1 MRHRIPCRSAPQCSP
16 QTRTTCALALRNVAH
31 GPAHF
36 RRAIRSQCCAQ
47 SAALPPC
54 SLCAMPRTT
63 CCPMQP
69 LKSYNR
75 MQMQLASSAAFP
87 EPLLAAMPQLREKP
101 RLGFSSKNP
110 ALHQGHE
117 VCNSTTA
124 LGLQAALHLERIR
137 SRYTGKERDN
147 ESGNDYFEARYFGSI
162 MGRFLSPDPV
172 SGTRANPQSLNRYV
186 YVLNNPLRLTDPTG
200 MIVDWEDSKKGKD
213 GLTDAQRGF
222 EKRLN
227 QMCNSNDPKERAAG
241 EGLQKTYGRLQDS
254 KATFE
259 VIKPDRSGS
268 SSGDIQY
275 DGNNHFTINL
285 KGDMSNAAG
294 FTNNQKIAHEFEHG
308 RQVLDGE
315 MSFKQGAN
323 GKWQPFAHDLTD
335 EAKAMAAGFA
345 IEGATPGQSSAIRGM
360 STALRNGGIS
370 GEVDYL
376 GSHIGGYHN
385 LPGVP
390 VNVPNPPPPG
400 VYEVPK

>member
-36 RRAIRSQCCAQ
+36 RCAIRSQCCAQ

-137 SRYTGKERDN
+137 SRFTGKERDN
-147 ESGNDYFEARYFGSI
+147 ESGNDYFPARYYAST
-162 MGRFLSPDPV
+162 MGRWLSPDWSAKLEPV
-172 SGTRANPQSLNRYV
+172 PYAKLENPQSLNLYA
-186 YVLNNPLRLTDPTG
+186 YIGNNPLIQIDPDGHWTCTG
-200 MIVDWEDSKKGKD
+200 DNANGSACQAMKAIH
-213 GLTDAQRGF
+213 A
-222 EKRLN
+222 N
-227 QMCNSNDPKERAAG
+227 
-241 EGLQKTYGRLQDS
+241 EGLVDVKGVDALASGAAAKEAQQQTP
-254 KATFE
+254 AE
-259 VIKPDRSGS
+259 IVRSGS
-268 SSGDIQY
+268 KSHTSANPEHMAGGRFAGTEIAYEVRNSNHHRIKGTIRVRELFTITDNTNLDYPHHESTWQTSNGRFV
-275 DGNNHFTINL
+275 DRVGWFSNGNNPWPINYSDEIIQRFSVLQGSDFTDRTDIDGKNLLEINS
-285 KGDMSNAAG
+285 DS
-294 FTNNQKIAHEFEHG
+294 
-308 RQVLDGE
+308 
-315 MSFKQGAN
+315 QGN
-323 GKWQPFAHDLTD
+323 VTSSVTPQP
-335 EAKAMAAGFA
+335 
-345 IEGATPGQSSAIRGM
+345 
-360 STALRNGGIS
+360 
-370 GEVDYL
+370 
-376 GSHIGGYHN
+376 
-385 LPGVP
+385 
-390 VNVPNPPPPG
+390 
-400 VYEVPK
+400 